1 MKRFTSF
8 ILMMAMLVG
17 LLPAHA
23 AESRWVTVQRQC
35 AALGLKVNW
44 FSGYEGLMRRYG
56 TDRMLLVEGGK
67 SYLCKLGSAAKL
79 AGPFDA
85 FGEFNG
91 AGLAPACQNGKWGM
105 VDMDGNTM
113 VDFVH
118 PGQYE
123 AELAGENYPEFRGKD
138 GKDAP
143 PYALFTKD
151 GKQLTEYAF
160 WAYRPFVNGFA
171 MVTDGTSG
179 WGFVDIMGSAITE
192 QKYSVESLNDAKMGG
207 DEFAPDG
214 YAIVINADLKGYNII
229 NSQGEELLAKPSYIK
244 PWRAGHGLWGYED
257 RDSCRVGFMDGEG
270 RVVIQPQFMYMK
282 GIKGYRMGYEFN
294 ESGIA
299 HVYTE
304 DSPGGYAID
313 LRGNRVE
320 TASTTEK
327 NTTKDIDWHEGLKW
341 RNVRGDSTFAG
352 DVHDG
357 PWGFMN
363 EAGEQVIPALFDAVG
378 YFDHGYASVMVGGVF
393 GLLETPLDNEVIAD
407 FREATGDK
415 FDVTWVNTDCALV
428 PLSGDQLIAERKLV
442 GYSGPKVGIAEPYYD
457 YGLLDLA
464 GRRLV
469 PTIYGH
475 TEYGG
480 LIGGKRFG
488 FFTGKR
494 SQDGNSVVYT
504 DLLGNE
510 FTPLDLVEKPQFDTA
525 IGFTIDPE
533 VYSEHDDEFH
543 EGLLEV
549 RDKATGKWGAVDKTG
564 KLVIPCQWGA
574 MSRFGEGLACVRE
587 NEDGKEGYI
596 NAAGEL
602 VMPCILDGYNALN
615 HWYEP
620 DVLIAIEYRGK
631 QGVWRNPTR
640 KDKVSGWARAEVDAA
655 TQAGYVTE
663 SCKAY
668 QTYTITREQ
677 FASLAVNYLEKKTGQ
692 AIVPAPADT
701 FTDTVDEDVLKAY
714 AAGVVQGMGDGLFG
728 PGRPL
733 SREQL
738 ATMLW
743 RAMEKAGVTA
753 EPTDLSGYTD
763 NGQVSDWARDSVA
776 ALAGLKVMEGNGGGL
791 LSPKNSCTVEQAILL
806 VYRAAK

>member
-56 TDRMLLVEGGK
+56 TDRMLLVLDGQ
-67 SYLCKLGSAAKL
+67 SYLCPLNSRSSL

-85 FGEFNG
+85 VEDFDEDGR
-91 AGLAPACQNGKWGM
+91 ALAARNGKWGRVSQNGEVVTEFLYGTKEEAAQEAKAQM
-105 VDMDGNTM
+105 VQEPGGWKYAVADMEGNLLTGY
-113 VDFVH
+113 V
-118 PGQYE
+118 YE
-123 AELAGENYPEFRGKD
+123 AKRNFSHGFAAVFRG
-138 GKDAP
+138 GS
-143 PYALFTKD
+143 
-151 GKQLTEYAF
+151 GE
-160 WAYRPFVNGFA
+160 
-171 MVTDGTSG
+171 G
-179 WGFVDIMGSAITE
+179 WGYVNEKGEEVIPC
-192 QKYSVESLNDAKMGG
+192 QYYSGG
-207 DEFAPDG
+207 VKDFASDG
-214 YAIVINADLKGYNII
+214 YAIVYSNGRGYNVVDTA
-229 NSQGEELLAKPSYIK
+229 GREVFPRDGYIREV
-244 PWRAGHGLWGYED
+244 WRAGQGLWGRQGENGVEFW
-257 RDSCRVGFMDGEG
+257 SSAGELVHSGGFGTYTDPKGFTSGNVFDEEGRMAVYSSSHKPDYYVNIDGE
-270 RVVIQPQFMYMK
+270 
-282 GIKGYRMGYEFN
+282 
-294 ESGIA
+294 
-299 HVYTE
+299 
-304 DSPGGYAID
+304 
-313 LRGNRVE
+313 RVE
-320 TASTTEK
+320 PPAEEEYV
-327 NTTKDIDWHEGLKW
+327 DEDLIFHEGLRWVNREGK
-341 RNVRGDSTFAG
+341 
-352 DVHDG
+352 HDAFWPMEKG
-357 PWGFMN
+357 WGFEN
-363 EAGEQVIPALFDAVG
+363 EAGELVVPYLFDAVG
-378 YFDHGYASVMVGGVF
+378 YFDHGYASVMVDGVF
-393 GLLETPLDNEVIAD
+393 GLLENPLVMIQTIDAFEK
-407 FREATGDK
+407 ATGGK
-415 FDVTWVNTDCALV
+415 LDVTWVNTDCALV
-428 PLSGDQLIAERKLV
+428 PLSGDQLIAERKLM
-442 GYSGPKVGIAEPYYD
+442 GYSSPKVSIAQGYYD

-510 FTPLDLVEKPQFDTA
+510 FTPFDLVEETEFDTVSD
-525 IGFTIDPE
+525 FTIDPE

-543 EGLLEV
+543 EGLLKV
-549 RDKATGKWGAVDKTG
+549 RDKATDKWGAVDKTG
-564 KLVIPCQWGA
+564 KLAVPCQWAA

-587 NEDGKEGYI
+587 SENGKEGYI
-596 NAAGEL
+596 NTAGEL
-602 VMPCILDGYNALN
+602 VMPCILDGYNAPET
-615 HWYEP
+615 WYEP
-620 DVLIAIEYRGK
+620 DVLIAIEYQGRRGI
-631 QGVWRNPTR
+631 WRNPTR
-640 KDKVSGWARAEVDAA
+640 KNKISDWARAEVDAA

-692 AIVPAPADT
+692 AITPAPADT

-714 AAGVVQGMGDGLFG
+714 AAGIVQGMGDGLFG

-763 NGQVSDWARDSVA
+763 NDKVSDWARDSVA

>member
-1 MKRFTSF
+1 
-8 ILMMAMLVG
+8 MAVYSSSHKPDYYVNIDGERVEPPAEEEYVDEDLIFHEG
-17 LLPAHA
+17 L
-23 AESRWVTVQRQC
+23 RWVNR
-35 AALGLKVNW
+35 
-44 FSGYEGLMRRYG
+44 EG
-56 TDRMLLVEGGK
+56 K
-67 SYLCKLGSAAKL
+67 H
-79 AGPFDA
+79 DA
-85 FGEFNG
+85 FWPME
-91 AGLAPACQNGKWGM
+91 K
-105 VDMDGNTM
+105 
-113 VDFVH
+113 
-118 PGQYE
+118 
-123 AELAGENYPEFRGKD
+123 
-138 GKDAP
+138 
-143 PYALFTKD
+143 
-151 GKQLTEYAF
+151 
-160 WAYRPFVNGFA
+160 
-171 MVTDGTSG
+171 G
-179 WGFVDIMGSAITE
+179 WGFE
-192 QKYSVESLNDAKMGG
+192 
-207 DEFAPDG
+207 
-214 YAIVINADLKGYNII
+214 
-229 NSQGEELLAKPSYIK
+229 
-244 PWRAGHGLWGYED
+244 
-257 RDSCRVGFMDGEG
+257 
-270 RVVIQPQFMYMK
+270 
-282 GIKGYRMGYEFN
+282 
-294 ESGIA
+294 
-299 HVYTE
+299 
-304 DSPGGYAID
+304 
-313 LRGNRVE
+313 
-320 TASTTEK
+320 
-327 NTTKDIDWHEGLKW
+327 
-341 RNVRGDSTFAG
+341 
-352 DVHDG
+352 
-357 PWGFMN
+357 N
-363 EAGEQVIPALFDAVG
+363 EAGELVVPYLFDAVG
-378 YFDHGYASVMVGGVF
+378 YFDHGYASVMVDGVF
-393 GLLETPLDNEVIAD
+393 GLLENPLEMYETISD
-407 FREATGDK
+407 FEKATGGK
-415 FDVTWVNTDCALV
+415 LDVTWVNTDCALV
-428 PLSGDQLIAERKLV
+428 PLSDDQLIAERKLV

-543 EGLLEV
+543 EGLLKV

-574 MSRFGEGLACVRE
+574 MSRFGEGLACVRV

-640 KDKVSGWARAEVDAA
+640 KDKVSGWVEAEVDAA
-655 TQAGYVTE
+655 AQAGYVTE

-763 NGQVSDWARDSVA
+763 NGQVSDWARESVA
-776 ALAGLKVMEGNGGGL
+776 ALAGLKVMEGTGGGL
-791 LSPKNSCTVEQAILL
+791 LSPKNSCTVEQAVLL